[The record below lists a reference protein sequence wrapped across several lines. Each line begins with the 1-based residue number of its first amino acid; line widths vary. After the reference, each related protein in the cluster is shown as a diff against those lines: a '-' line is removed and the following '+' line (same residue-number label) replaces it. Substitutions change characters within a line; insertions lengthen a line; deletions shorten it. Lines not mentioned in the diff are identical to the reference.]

1 MSMLHVAGLSNSF
14 WQYVISATVHIYN
27 RSPSCTLQW
36 WTPHEIWTGG
46 HVPDVSYFRIFGCK
60 GYMHIPADKRCKL
73 DAKATEVT
81 LIGYESGSKGYRLWD
96 NHTRS
101 VHLSWDVTFDESSFP
116 SLSGNGP
123 HPAQPP
129 IFIPAIAIP
138 NQIVEPQE
146 RTPSL
151 AQSESSEEAVRD
163 LLDRQSVRPNTPP
176 PRITPLPI
184 TPEQCRPAPTS
195 PPPLQSATRITN
207 RSISPDPQL
216 PGGFNDRLQQ
226 TQLLHK
232 MNHVPRRSARVPV
245 PNTRYFN
252 SDNAANRHQ
261 GLGNAELLAAAYVG
275 RDPASY
281 AEAMG
286 SDSAADW
293 TKACEYEI
301 DALSKNK
308 TWELVDLP
316 SGRKGIHADP
326 WNRL

>member
-123 HPAQPP
+123 HPAQPS

-146 RTPSL
+146 RTPSP

-176 PRITPLPI
+176 PHITPLLI
-184 TPEQCRPAPTS
+184 TPEQCQPVPTS
-195 PPPLQSATRITN
+195 SLPCQVLRISLIDLSHRIRNCRGDLMIAYSKRNCYARWIMYLGDQRGCLYPIPDTSIRIT
-207 RSISPDPQL
+207 R
-216 PGGFNDRLQQ
+216 
-226 TQLLHK
+226 
-232 MNHVPRRSARVPV
+232 
-245 PNTRYFN
+245 
-252 SDNAANRHQ
+252 
-261 GLGNAELLAAAYVG
+261 
-275 RDPASY
+275 
-281 AEAMG
+281 
-286 SDSAADW
+286 
-293 TKACEYEI
+293 
-301 DALSKNK
+301 
-308 TWELVDLP
+308 
-316 SGRKGIHADP
+316 
-326 WNRL
+326 